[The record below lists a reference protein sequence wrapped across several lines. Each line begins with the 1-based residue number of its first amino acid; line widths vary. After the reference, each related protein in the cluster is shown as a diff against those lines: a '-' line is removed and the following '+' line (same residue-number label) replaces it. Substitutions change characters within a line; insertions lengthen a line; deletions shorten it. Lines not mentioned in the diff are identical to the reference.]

1 MLWSHI
7 DKVVYLP
14 MSQIFFVRKFKV
26 EGCKDCVKY
35 WLEKWRDKTID
46 ITKQNTKYVLYN
58 DTLNIWTRLQS

>member
-1 MLWSHI
+1 MVSYRQSCLSS
-7 DKVVYLP
+7 YEP
-14 MSQIFFVRKFKV
+14 NIFVGKFKV

-35 WLEKWRDKTID
+35 WLEKWRDKTKD